1 MELVGKSKES
11 CTIVW
16 LKATLKV
23 AFTLC
28 SISCLYKERIWKE
41 IRTHLIFLPVSKHV
55 IYIALNSKCHIW
67 LNFRKNL
74 WQIMHKWRNREDK
87 TRSMVDLQSAL
98 SKNWSVDEKKLP
110 NPTMGKIT
118 GQSTGSNKMN
128 CHIRL
133 TTRALARG
141 ATFIK
146 ICRNR

>member
-1 MELVGKSKES
+1 MSYLLLLIQSVISDLTLEKICDRSCISGITGK
-11 CTIVW
+11 I
-16 LKATLKV
+16 
-23 AFTLC
+23 
-28 SISCLYKERIWKE
+28 
-41 IRTHLIFLPVSKHV
+41 
-55 IYIALNSKCHIW
+55 
-67 LNFRKNL
+67 
-74 WQIMHKWRNREDK
+74 
-87 TRSMVDLQSAL
+87 RSMVDLQSAL

-110 NPTMGKIT
+110 NPTMGKKT